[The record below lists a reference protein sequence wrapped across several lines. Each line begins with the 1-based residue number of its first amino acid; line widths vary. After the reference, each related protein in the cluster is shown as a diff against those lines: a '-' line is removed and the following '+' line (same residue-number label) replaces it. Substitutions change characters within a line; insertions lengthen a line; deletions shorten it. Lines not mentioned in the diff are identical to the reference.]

1 MYTSTYSSWL
11 VAISN
16 PMAMIALVRL
26 LLLWTDEIAKL
37 SIIDDNDIPVAWH
50 KLICGV
56 RLLRV
61 AEAPN
66 FACLLVKPF
75 LALVSAN

>member
-11 VAISN
+11 IAISN
-16 PMAMIALVRL
+16 SLAMIALVW
-26 LLLWTDEIAKL
+26 LLLWTDEITKFPPV
-37 SIIDDNDIPVAWH
+37 DNNDIPVAGH
-50 KLICGV
+50 KLVCGV
-56 RLLRV
+56 RLLGV
-61 AEAPN
+61 AKAPN